1 MIIKQCR
8 YRLRENPASQD
19 HREPEGTPHA
29 TRIAPLSRA
38 TFIDMKPSLDTTLPP
53 SRPRRS
59 RLAVHLVMV
68 LILKVI
74 LLTLLWHAF
83 IKPNKV
89 SVDVEA
95 MSGRIAGSA
104 QPNTPTSPGENK

>member
-1 MIIKQCR
+1 MIIKQCL
-8 YRLRENPASQD
+8 YWLREKTASQGA
-19 HREPEGTPHA
+19 RGNA
-29 TRIAPLSRA
+29 TRNPHRA
-38 TFIDMKPSLDTTLPP
+38 VVAGPTFIDMKPSPDTPLPP

-59 RLAVHLVMV
+59 RLTVHLAIV

-83 IKPNKV
+83 IKPNKI

-104 QPNTPTSPGENK
+104 PPNTPTSSGEKK